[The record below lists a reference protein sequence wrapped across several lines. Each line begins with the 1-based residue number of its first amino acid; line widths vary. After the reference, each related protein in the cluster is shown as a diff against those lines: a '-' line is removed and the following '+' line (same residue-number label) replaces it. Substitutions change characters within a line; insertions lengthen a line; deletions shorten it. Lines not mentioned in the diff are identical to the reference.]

1 MNLAII
7 ARCARTGQLGLSV
20 ASDTLAVGRFC
31 HAAVRSNIG
40 ATFTQGAPLPRN
52 NRLALNLLAQGW
64 GPQHAL
70 HELAGNDADFEQRQI
85 GIIDREGSVA
95 VHSGAKLR
103 AWSGHRAAEN
113 CAAFGESLPG
123 EPVLEAMLRRF
134 EARSM
139 ADLDERLLAAL
150 EAGRD
155 AGASGALAAVS
166 AALVVWGRRNHNDI
180 DLRVDLHERPID
192 ELRRVH
198 ADYKPT
204 AGFYDERAKNPRNAI
219 SAKEF
224 AENLRKRRAGE
235 AS

>member
-1 MNLAII
+1 MNFAII
-7 ARCARTGQLGLSV
+7 ARSARTGQLGLAV
-20 ASDTLAVGRFC
+20 ASEMLAVGRFC
-31 HAAVRSNIG
+31 AAAVRPNVG
-40 ATFTQGAPLPRN
+40 ATFTQGAPLARN

-64 GPQHAL
+64 GPKHVL

-95 VHSGAKLR
+95 VHSGVKLR
-103 AWSGHRAAEN
+103 AWSGHLAAQS
-113 CAAFGESLPG
+113 CAVFGEGLAG
-123 EPVLEAMLRRF
+123 EPALEAMLRRF
-134 EARSM
+134 EAHSPE
-139 ADLDERLLAAL
+139 DLDERLLLAL
-150 EAGRD
+150 EAARD
-155 AGASGALAAVS
+155 AGAPGAGAAIS

-192 ELRRVH
+192 ELRRVY

-204 AGFYDERAKNPRNAI
+204 AEFYDERARNPRNAI

-224 AENLRKRRAGE
+224 AENLEKRRAAE